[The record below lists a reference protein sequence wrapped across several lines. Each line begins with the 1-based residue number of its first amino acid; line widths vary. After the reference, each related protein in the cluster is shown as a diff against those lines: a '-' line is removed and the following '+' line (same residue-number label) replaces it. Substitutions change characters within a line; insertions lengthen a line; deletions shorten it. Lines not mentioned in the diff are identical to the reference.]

1 MVQNSS
7 YHYIIDKL
15 YSLYKERGFLSEE
28 EALRIM
34 STENISLVEI
44 NKITNKLFAM
54 GVLFSL
60 DNNLDENYY
69 IDYGFIDYNNIYKEV
84 ISIDKN
90 LKHLIHFIKQIKPPQ
105 KKEFDNLYL
114 QAISGNNFA
123 RRRIIEMNM
132 RQAVRQALYF
142 SKKYFYPLDE
152 CMQDALLGLVLGLE
166 KYDTSKSQK
175 FPIHIT
181 WWIRQNL
188 YRYIKLGNYL
198 FNFPSHLKQSL
209 FKVNYLFKK
218 KHIDYLLLN
227 KNNLTKKIGYILSCN
242 EDKAYLIFN
251 CFIDYYNIDNF
262 VLSSDNNEFEYNL
275 INSISNS
282 IINLFINNI
291 LLTLPLREQDII
303 KKRYGINKEEP
314 LTLEIIGE
322 QLFLTRERIRQI
334 EVKAIRRLRHSKRSK
349 KLLKLFEFSVNQPTD
364 ESLPKN
370 EKYLD

>member
-1 MVQNSS
+1 
-7 YHYIIDKL
+7 
-15 YSLYKERGFLSEE
+15 
-28 EALRIM
+28 
-34 STENISLVEI
+34 
-44 NKITNKLFAM
+44 
-54 GVLFSL
+54 
-60 DNNLDENYY
+60 
-69 IDYGFIDYNNIYKEV
+69 
-84 ISIDKN
+84 
-90 LKHLIHFIKQIKPPQ
+90 
-105 KKEFDNLYL
+105 
-114 QAISGNNFA
+114 
-123 RRRIIEMNM
+123 
-132 RQAVRQALYF
+132 
-142 SKKYFYPLDE
+142 
-152 CMQDALLGLVLGLE
+152 
-166 KYDTSKSQK
+166 
-175 FPIHIT
+175 
-181 WWIRQNL
+181 
-188 YRYIKLGNYL
+188 
-198 FNFPSHLKQSL
+198 
-209 FKVNYLFKK
+209 
-218 KHIDYLLLN
+218 LLLN